1 MVPCALIGTDVN
13 GHPSALEIIM
23 NARRVMRVQPPC
35 PLGDVTVAPAALTG
49 RAEADMAQAMAA
61 ALAEYDVPSA
71 AEVLGRL
78 RRAFP
83 LAPLAARLTALGL
96 MMERSLRAS

>member
-1 MVPCALIGTDVN
+1 
-13 GHPSALEIIM
+13 M

-49 RAEADMAQAMAA
+49 RAEADMAHAMAA

-83 LAPLAARLTALGL
+83 LAPLGARLTALGL
-96 MMERSLRAS
+96 MMERSLRAG

>member
-1 MVPCALIGTDVN
+1 MVPCALIRTDVN

-35 PLGDVTVAPAALTG
+35 LLGDVTVAPAALTG

-61 ALAEYDVPSA
+61 ALKE
-71 AEVLGRL
+71 G
-78 RRAFP
+78 
-83 LAPLAARLTALGL
+83 
-96 MMERSLRAS
+96 